1 MKQFAGKALFLNRSD
16 ITTDEIIPA
25 KYLEENSK
33 QALKSY
39 IFEDLRI
46 DGFSPKSDITGK
58 HVIITRENFGCGSTG
73 GQAAQSLVANEFY
86 AVVSANIAKGFKDDM
101 FSAGLLPVETNK
113 KDIEDMFRTFSEK
126 DTDSIITINDDNTAK
141 VKLISGSLSK
151 SYIFKLGT
159 QEKEFIEK
167 DKWLGC
173 AQKK

>member
-16 ITTDEIIPA
+16 ISTDEIIPA

-73 GQAAQSLVANEFY
+73 EQAALSLASNEFY
-86 AVVSANIAKGFKDDM
+86 AVVSVNLAKTFRENM
-101 FSAGLLPVETNK
+101 FAAGLLPIEINK

-151 SYIFKLGT
+151 SYIFKIGS
-159 QEKEFIEK
+159 QEKEFIEQN
-167 DKWLGC
+167 KWLGV
-173 AQKK
+173 QK

>member
-16 ITTDEIIPA
+16 INADEIIPA
-25 KYLEENSK
+25 KYLEENTK

-39 IFEDLRI
+39 IFEDLHI

-73 GQAAQSLVANEFY
+73 EQAAQSLAANEFY
-86 AVVSANIAKGFKDDM
+86 AVVSVNLAKTFRENM
-101 FSAGLLPVETNK
+101 FAAGLLPIEINK

-151 SYIFKLGT
+151 SYIFKLGS
-159 QEKEFIEK
+159 QEKEFIEQN
-167 DKWLGC
+167 KWLG
-173 AQKK
+173 AQK

>member
-16 ITTDEIIPA
+16 ISTDEIIPA
-25 KYLEENSK
+25 KYLEENTK

-39 IFEDLRI
+39 IFEDLHI

-73 GQAAQSLVANEFY
+73 EQAAQSLAANEFY
-86 AVVSANIAKGFKDDM
+86 AVVSVNLAKTFRENM
-101 FSAGLLPVETNK
+101 FAAGLLPIEINK

-151 SYIFKLGT
+151 SYIFKPGS

-167 DKWLGC
+167 GKWLGSN
-173 AQKK
+173 QK